1 MEFKVIREA
10 LYNVKDEKIGD
21 SVLLLKWSTESDDVV
36 TCIDDAKVYYGKDK
50 ETSYG
55 LVRFEAY
62 FPEKIYAEQ
71 IFYDE
76 KELIKNG

>member
-50 ETSYG
+50 EPSYG

-62 FPEKIYAEQ
+62 FLRKFMPSK
-71 IFYDE
+71 FFTMR
-76 KELIKNG
+76 KN